1 MLKII
6 LIAYGLTAIINHAK
20 ILVRLRC
27 FIGKKSRLLYE
38 GINCYQCVGFW
49 SGLVVSLCFG
59 CGWFSILY
67 GFATSGI
74 CELTDIVTKK
84 IENMTDYEF
93 QLQNEVSE
101 LKATING
108 LRAELKQREEAYE
121 ELSAMYQSLQKDYKY
136 FLEGAE
142 KDRVVIQRQRK
153 EIRELNKQLREKQ

>member
-1 MLKII
+1 MLKIL
-6 LIAYGLTAIINHAK
+6 LISYGLSAIVTHGRIFER
-20 ILVRLRC
+20 VRCL
-27 FIGKKSRLLYE
+27 IGRHSRLLYA
-38 GINCYQCVGFW
+38 GVNCMQCVGFW

-74 CELTDIVTKK
+74 CELTDIVIKK

-108 LRAELKQREEAYE
+108 LRAELKESLQREEIA
-121 ELSAMYQSLQKDYKY
+121 KKVI
-136 FLEGAE
+136 AE
-142 KDRVVIQRQRK
+142 QRK
-153 EIRELNKQLREKQ
+153 EINELRGNK

>member
-6 LIAYGLTAIINHAK
+6 LIAYGLSAIVTHGRIFER
-20 ILVRLRC
+20 VRCL
-27 FIGKKSRLLYE
+27 IGRHSRLLYA
-38 GINCYQCVGFW
+38 GVNCMQCVGFW

-108 LRAELKQREEAYE
+108 LRAELKESLQREEIA
-121 ELSAMYQSLQKDYKY
+121 KKVI
-136 FLEGAE
+136 AE
-142 KDRVVIQRQRK
+142 QRK
-153 EIRELNKQLREKQ
+153 EINELRGNK

>member
-49 SGLVVSLCFG
+49 SGLVVSLLLG
-59 CGWFSILY
+59 QGWVSILY

-74 CELTDIVTKK
+74 CELTDIVIKK

-93 QLQNEVSE
+93 QLRNENSE

-108 LRAELKQREEAYE
+108 LRAELKQREEANE
-121 ELSAMYQSLQKDYKY
+121 ELSAMFQDCQKK
-136 FLEGAE
+136 LAEALKREKIAKKVIAE
-142 KDRVVIQRQRK
+142 KRK
-153 EIRELNKQLREKQ
+153 KNV

>member
-6 LIAYGLTAIINHAK
+6 LIAYGLTSIINHAK

-49 SGLVVSLCFG
+49 SGLVVSLLLG
-59 CGWFSILY
+59 QGLVSILY

-74 CELTDIVTKK
+74 CELTDIVIKK

-93 QLQNEVSE
+93 QLQNEVSD
-101 LKATING
+101 LRATISQ
-108 LRAELKQREEAYE
+108 LRSENE
-121 ELSAMYQSLQKDYKY
+121 ELSENYQSLQKDYKY

-153 EIRELNKQLREKQ
+153 EIRELHKQLREKK

>member
-49 SGLVVSLCFG
+49 SGLVVSLLLG
-59 CGWFSILY
+59 QGWVSILY

-74 CELTDIVTKK
+74 CELTDIVIKK

-93 QLQNEVSE
+93 QLRNEVSE
-101 LKATING
+101 LKATIKG
-108 LRAELKQREEAYE
+108 LRAELKQREEANE
-121 ELSAMYQSLQKDYKY
+121 ELSAMFQDCQKK
-136 FLEGAE
+136 LAEALKREKIAKKVIAE
-142 KDRVVIQRQRK
+142 KRK
-153 EIRELNKQLREKQ
+153 KNV

>member
-6 LIAYGLTAIINHAK
+6 LIAYGLSAIVTHGRIFER
-20 ILVRLRC
+20 VRC
-27 FIGKKSRLLYE
+27 VIGRHSRLLYE
-38 GINCYQCVGFW
+38 GVQCMQCVGFW
-49 SGLVVSLCFG
+49 SGLVVSLILG
-59 CGWFSILY
+59 YGWQSVLL
-67 GFATSGI
+67 GLLTSGTN
-74 CELTDIVTKK
+74 ELIDIVTKK

-108 LRAELKQREEAYE
+108 LRAELKQREEANE

-142 KDRVVIQRQRK
+142 EDRVVIQRQRK
-153 EIRELNKQLREKQ
+153 EIRELHKQLREKQ

>member
-6 LIAYGLTAIINHAK
+6 LIAYGLSAIVTHGRIFER
-20 ILVRLRC
+20 VRCL
-27 FIGKKSRLLYE
+27 IGRHSRLLYE
-38 GINCYQCVGFW
+38 GVNCMQCVGFW

-74 CELTDIVTKK
+74 CELTDIVIKK

-108 LRAELKQREEAYE
+108 LRAELKESLQREEIAKKVIAE
-121 ELSAMYQSLQKDYKY
+121 QRTEINELRGN
-136 FLEGAE
+136 E
-142 KDRVVIQRQRK
+142 
-153 EIRELNKQLREKQ
+153 

>member
-6 LIAYGLTAIINHAK
+6 LIAYGLSAIVTHGRIFER
-20 ILVRLRC
+20 VRCL
-27 FIGKKSRLLYE
+27 IGRHSRLLYA
-38 GINCYQCVGFW
+38 GVNCMQCVGFW

-93 QLQNEVSE
+93 QLQNEVSD
-101 LKATING
+101 LRATINQ
-108 LRAELKQREEAYE
+108 LRAEIKQRDEANE
-121 ELSAMYQSLQKDYKY
+121 ELSAMFQDCQKK
-136 FLEGAE
+136 LAE
-142 KDRVVIQRQRK
+142 ALK
-153 EIRELNKQLREKQ
+153 REKKPIEE

>member
-49 SGLVVSLCFG
+49 SGLVVSLLLG
-59 CGWFSILY
+59 QGWVSILY

-74 CELTDIVTKK
+74 CEMTDIVIKK

-93 QLQNEVSE
+93 QLRNEVSE
-101 LKATING
+101 LKATNNG
-108 LRAELKQREEAYE
+108 LREELKNCQKQLAEALQREAI
-121 ELSAMYQSLQKDYKY
+121 AKNIIN
-136 FLEGAE
+136 E
-142 KDRVVIQRQRK
+142 KRK
-153 EIRELNKQLREKQ
+153 EIRKLKKQ

>member
-6 LIAYGLTAIINHAK
+6 LIAYGLSAIVTHGRIFER
-20 ILVRLRC
+20 VRCL
-27 FIGKKSRLLYE
+27 IGRHSRLLYE
-38 GINCYQCVGFW
+38 GVNCMQCVGFW
-49 SGLVVSLCFG
+49 SGLVVSLLLG
-59 CGWFSILY
+59 QGWVSILY

-108 LRAELKQREEAYE
+108 LRAELKESLQREEIA
-121 ELSAMYQSLQKDYKY
+121 KKVI
-136 FLEGAE
+136 AE
-142 KDRVVIQRQRK
+142 QRK
-153 EIRELNKQLREKQ
+153 EINELRGNK